1 MLENNSN
8 FAVVRFAKLKT
19 TGQMSASASH
29 NFRKE
34 QPTNAD
40 PTKAHLN
47 EELIELESKNYV
59 EAFKK
64 KIEEHGITP
73 RQDSVKMLEVMMT
86 FTGEDEEMD
95 LEEWKKRS
103 VEWVNN
109 YFGKNNVV
117 SAVYHGDES
126 SPHIHAV
133 VVPIVDGR
141 LYASEYINGR
151 EKCAAMQTSYA
162 DSVSDLGLERGMENS
177 PVTYKTMQQ
186 LRAATEKVA
195 SEVLPPPHKGESIE
209 NYYARVNEVYQ
220 NERLAAYKKQ
230 SELTVQAEK
239 KVEEYRRV
247 ASAAQKEKKETI
259 DSIAPL
265 VKENRELKNTVAQK
279 EKDIK
284 RLQTDYAEYLGDEK
298 IKEKDI
304 GRLFYFKQ
312 AINAFEKGK
321 LGEETAAKKQEF
333 INLLD
338 EAVAADNAYSD
349 DKDMGELMDTREEN
363 TEIDKETTVADDF
376 E

>member
-86 FTGEDEEMD
+86 FTGEDEKMD

-349 DKDMGELMDTREEN
+349 DKDMGELMDTREES